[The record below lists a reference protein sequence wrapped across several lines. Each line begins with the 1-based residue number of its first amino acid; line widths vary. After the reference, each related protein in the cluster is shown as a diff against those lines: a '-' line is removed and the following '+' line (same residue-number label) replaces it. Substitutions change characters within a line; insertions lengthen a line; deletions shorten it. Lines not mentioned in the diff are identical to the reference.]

1 MIPIFDI
8 KISKKSKDFA
18 NQCLKKN
25 FISSQGNFVKDLE
38 KEIAKFHKMKYCEI

>member
-8 KISKKSKDFA
+8 KISKKSKDFV

-25 FISSQGNFVKDLE
+25 FISSQGDFVKE
-38 KEIAKFHKMKYCEI
+38 FEREIAKFHNMK